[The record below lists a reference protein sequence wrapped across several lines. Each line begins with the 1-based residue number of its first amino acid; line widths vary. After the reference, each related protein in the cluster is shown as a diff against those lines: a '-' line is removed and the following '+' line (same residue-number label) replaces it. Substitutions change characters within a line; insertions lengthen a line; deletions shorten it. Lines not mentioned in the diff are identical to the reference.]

1 MGLLL
6 AYNENT
12 KAIFF
17 KKVIGTIVMVVFV
30 LSGNYLSSCSKND
43 PSPEEQQITYTA
55 HIKPLIASR
64 CTPCHLPPDG
74 FKKWFN
80 TYDAT
85 KQNVDEMIR
94 RIQLPASDTLSMP
107 WKKSKLSAAEIQKF
121 IKWKED
127 GLLEK

>member
-1 MGLLL
+1 MEY
-6 AYNENT
+6 A
-12 KAIFF
+12 
-17 KKVIGTIVMVVFV
+17 KKIAAIGTVVLFV
-30 LSGNYLSSCSKND
+30 FFGNLITSCSKND
-43 PSPEEQQITYTA
+43 PEPFEEITYDA

-80 TYDAT
+80 TYDAA

-94 RIQLPASDTLSMP
+94 RIQLPVSDTLSMP
-107 WKKSKLSAAEIQKF
+107 WKRGKLSATEIQKF

>member
-1 MGLLL
+1 MTRIFASSCILICILLL
-6 AYNENT
+6 NH
-12 KAIFF
+12 
-17 KKVIGTIVMVVFV
+17 
-30 LSGNYLSSCSKND
+30 LSSCSGNE
-43 PSPEEQQITYTA
+43 PSPTSEIITYAA

-74 FKKWFN
+74 FKKWLN

-85 KQNVDEMIR
+85 KQNIDEIIR
-94 RIQLPASDTLSMP
+94 RIQLPATDTLSMP
-107 WKKSKLSAAEIQKF
+107 WKSAKLSKSEINKF

>member
-1 MGLLL
+1 MFLQKKFLGGILVL
-6 AYNENT
+6 
-12 KAIFF
+12 IFTF
-17 KKVIGTIVMVVFV
+17 
-30 LSGNYLSSCSKND
+30 LGNYLSSCSKND
-43 PSPEEQQITYTA
+43 PSPADPIITYNA

-74 FKKWFN
+74 FKTWFN

-85 KQNVDEMIR
+85 KQNIDEMIK

-107 WKKSKLSAAEIQKF
+107 WKKAKLSAAEIQKF